1 MSLIITQSND
11 YSYSNQN
18 KINKLLVQNM
28 SVAAGGGEKF
38 RLFVNNKL
46 KYGKCRV
53 IFRLNLPT
61 DGSGKTIPCDMPD
74 EWEWY
79 YFYDDG
85 FYEYSD
91 EFRNYV
97 FIRESL
103 IDFKYSNV
111 FFKGW
116 WTIKDNEYKTKFE
129 DASDIDNWFCSEDYN
144 ERQIN
149 IPTLYLYARWEVK
162 LVTVII
168 HNIIR
173 QTPEIFETSPD
184 KYTSFIGR
192 SSFKWNSFNITASS
206 YRVKVKAGTDII
218 KYLDSHITDIKYPSW
233 ITNYFENWYSMTNNN
248 GSISYQRLAT
258 AKVAFENY
266 SDLDENSIRTW
277 PAFIGWAQNEFSTS
291 YESSLII
298 NFDTW
303 DQEEKTYEIYPI
315 FQALVFWPS
324 IKECRSGQDYYGGG
338 LFRIN
343 PGTSYSDFI
352 STRYS
357 SEHSDFWER
366 VDNETT
372 AKGTRYYVTWDWDY
386 EDLRLNSFNSPV
398 YSAETII
405 VRPTNMR
412 FEQY

>member
-1 MSLIITQSND
+1 MSLIVQSD
-11 YSYSNQN
+11 YYGSIKVNTLRVHQPPTGS
-18 KINKLLVQNM
+18 
-28 SVAAGGGEKF
+28 GEKF
-38 RLFVNNKL
+38 RLFVNNEL
-46 KYGKCRV
+46 KYAKCKV
-53 IFRLNLPT
+53 VFTLNLPT
-61 DGSGKTIPCDMPD
+61 DGSGKTISCDMPD

-85 FYEYSD
+85 FYEYND
-91 EFRNYV
+91 ELKIYDLKRK
-97 FIRESL
+97 SL
-103 IDFKYSNV
+103 IDFKYPNV

-116 WTIKDNEYKTKFE
+116 WDNGYKTKFE
-129 DASDIDNWFCSEDYN
+129 DTSNIDDWFCSEKYN
-144 ERQIN
+144 ERQID
-149 IPTLYLYARWEVK
+149 IPTLHLYARWQVKTAEV
-162 LVTVII
+162 TI
-168 HNIIR
+168 HNIER
-173 QTPEIFETSPD
+173 RTPEIFETSPN
-184 KYTSFIGR
+184 KFSSFVGR
-192 SSFKWNSFNITASS
+192 SSFKWNNGNAISTLTITL
-206 YRVKVKAGTDII
+206 KAGTDII

-233 ITNYFENWYSMTNNN
+233 ITSYFENWYGMTNNN

-291 YESSLII
+291 SESSLII

-303 DQEEKTYEIYPI
+303 DQEDKTYEVYPI

-324 IKECRSGQDYYGGG
+324 IKECRSGQNYYGGG

-357 SEHSDFWER
+357 SEHSDFWEKT
-366 VDNETT
+366 DSETT
-372 AKGTRYYVTWDWDY
+372 AKGTKYYITWDWDY
-386 EDLRLNSFNSPV
+386 EDLRLNSFSSPV

-405 VRPTNMR
+405 VHPTNMR